1 MLLLIGSEQNPIQED
16 LQERGFTSQICEKGV
31 RNNLLTPFQRF
42 CNRIKSSVR
51 CRIEHIF
58 GAQKK
63 RMGDETLRTIGRKKA
78 RFWIGMRNLV
88 SNMCRAVVLMK
99 AK

>member
-1 MLLLIGSEQNPIQED
+1 M
-16 LQERGFTSQICEKGV
+16 
-31 RNNLLTPFQRF
+31 NLLRRWDLGAIFRF
-42 CNRIKSSVR
+42 LDSIKSSVR

-63 RMGDETLRTIGRKKA
+63 RMGDEILRTIGLKRA

-88 SNMCRAVVLMK
+88 NNMCRMVTLK
-99 AK
+99 RQK

>member
-31 RNNLLTPFQRF
+31 RNNLLTSFQRF

-58 GAQKK
+58 GAQKNE
-63 RMGDETLRTIGRKKA
+63 RV
-78 RFWIGMRNLV
+78 MRPYEP
-88 SNMCRAVVLMK
+88 SAEKEHDFGSECEIW
-99 AK
+99 